1 MTETIHWAVGGQG
14 DFKLTLALTGR
25 GLCYV
30 GSPGE
35 GLDELK
41 RHCIKRF
48 PGAQFSHNPQALKD
62 YTASLENM
70 LMGLPQSFSLPF
82 DTAGTD
88 FQQAVWQAL
97 RQIPHGQTISYSELA
112 ASVGKPQAV
121 RAAGSAV
128 GANPLLIFIPCHRVI
143 RKSGDVSGFRGGMP
157 LKHHLLEMEQ
167 R

>member
-1 MTETIHWAVGGQG
+1 MTETIRWAYAGQG
-14 DFKLTLALTGR
+14 DFKLTLARTDR

-35 GLDELK
+35 GPEELE

-48 PGAQFSHNPQALKD
+48 PDAQFIHDPPALKD
-62 YTASLENM
+62 YRESLESL
-70 LMGLPQSFSLPF
+70 LMGSSESFHLPF

-88 FQQAVWQAL
+88 FQRSIWQAL
-97 RQIPHGQTISYSELA
+97 LKVPHGQTISYSELA

-128 GANPLLIFIPCHRVI
+128 GANPLLVFVPCHRVI

-157 LKHHLLEMEQ
+157 LKHHLLKMEQ